1 MSFSVSVS
9 SIRFLP
15 PAFFIF
21 FRARIDDLFIISSP
35 RSYFRTWAGE
45 NIPSIPRLRFLF
57 SSFFSFSLSRAPNNK
72 PIDMIDFS
80 RTTRND
86 DDHDEDDYLTPCIT
100 RLLVLHLQP
109 FHYTRVSRNGPP
121 PSFTID
127 FRRQFSHNLLQ
138 GRTNLHPHVHNF
150 PLLPFQRFLLPR
162 STRFVAR
169 ARSSSIFKDSFIIS
183 EMTKSKSGTNRDRE
197 RMNGGYSFASSYLR
211 IERVRSNVF
220 KSGVRR
226 SCALRLNL
234 LVAITRVVTGFP
246 TLFIALT
253 RSVLFPFSLFF
264 PKFHPVSIFHTSF
277 FKVTISI
284 GVPSFFHFI
293 FYIYSLFK
301 DIKQS
306 KKYIYFFLLGNSPTF
321 IHATRILT

>member
-1 MSFSVSVS
+1 
-9 SIRFLP
+9 
-15 PAFFIF
+15 
-21 FRARIDDLFIISSP
+21 
-35 RSYFRTWAGE
+35 
-45 NIPSIPRLRFLF
+45 
-57 SSFFSFSLSRAPNNK
+57 
-72 PIDMIDFS
+72 MIDFS

-169 ARSSSIFKDSFIIS
+169 ARSSSIFGDSFIIF
-183 EMTKSKSGTNRDRE
+183 EMAKSKSGTNRDRE

-253 RSVLFPFSLFF
+253 RSVLFPFNLFL

-277 FKVTISI
+277 FKVTISV
-284 GVPSFFHFI
+284 GHVTHVPLFFYSI

-306 KKYIYFFLLGNSPTF
+306 KRYIYFFLLGNSPTF
-321 IHATRILT
+321 IQTTRILT

>member
-1 MSFSVSVS
+1 
-9 SIRFLP
+9 
-15 PAFFIF
+15 
-21 FRARIDDLFIISSP
+21 
-35 RSYFRTWAGE
+35 
-45 NIPSIPRLRFLF
+45 
-57 SSFFSFSLSRAPNNK
+57 
-72 PIDMIDFS
+72 MIDFS

-169 ARSSSIFKDSFIIS
+169 ARSSSIFKDSFIIF
-183 EMTKSKSGTNRDRE
+183 EMAKSKSGTNRDRE

-211 IERVRSNVF
+211 IERVRSSVF
-220 KSGVRR
+220 KSGQSPAEFCSSSKFTRGNYTG
-226 SCALRLNL
+226 CNRLSDF
-234 LVAITRVVTGFP
+234 VHRTHSKC
-246 TLFIALT
+246 
-253 RSVLFPFSLFF
+253 SVPF
-264 PKFHPVSIFHTSF
+264 
-277 FKVTISI
+277 
-284 GVPSFFHFI
+284 
-293 FYIYSLFK
+293 
-301 DIKQS
+301 
-306 KKYIYFFLLGNSPTF
+306 
-321 IHATRILT
+321 

>member
-1 MSFSVSVS
+1 MSFSDVS

-162 STRFVAR
+162 STRFVAW
-169 ARSSSIFKDSFIIS
+169 ARSSSIFGDS
-183 EMTKSKSGTNRDRE
+183 
-197 RMNGGYSFASSYLR
+197 L
-211 IERVRSNVF
+211 
-220 KSGVRR
+220 
-226 SCALRLNL
+226 
-234 LVAITRVVTGFP
+234 P
-246 TLFIALT
+246 
-253 RSVLFPFSLFF
+253 VLFLKWRNRNLEQIEIGKEWMEDTHSPRRIVESSAFARTFLKVESGGVVLF
-264 PKFHPVSIFHTSF
+264 V
-277 FKVTISI
+277 
-284 GVPSFFHFI
+284 
-293 FYIYSLFK
+293 
-301 DIKQS
+301 
-306 KKYIYFFLLGNSPTF
+306 
-321 IHATRILT
+321 